1 MRVFFV
7 CLLTC
12 LASAQDIPDADT
24 GGSPVLKMLQINLCS
39 KFHKESQ
46 LADEFILNWN
56 WTGDPL
62 L

>member
-1 MRVFFV
+1 MRVFVV

-24 GGSPVLKMLQINLCS
+24 GGSPVPKNASIYSSS
-39 KFHKESQ
+39 KFRNESQ
-46 LADEFILNWN
+46 LAGEFILNWK
-56 WTGDPL
+56 WTGDTL